1 MVCGLLSVVCG
12 LWFVEGMDMSE
23 DQANDLS
30 VVEGHKYLSL
40 TTFRKS
46 GKPVATPVWFVE
58 KEGKI
63 CVWTQSN
70 SGKMKRLRH
79 NSKVTLAVCTMGGK
93 VVGPTVEGL
102 ARIVSH
108 QEKEEVRLLLL
119 AKYGWLQRLFSFIHR
134 HEEMGVLEIS
144 PR

>member
-1 MVCGLLSVVCG
+1 MEMSEKPVNGFSVVK
-12 LWFVEGMDMSE
+12 
-23 DQANDLS
+23 
-30 VVEGHKYLSL
+30 GHKYISI

-79 NSKVTLAVCTMGGK
+79 NSKVMVAPCTIRGK

-102 ARIVSH
+102 ARIVSP
-108 QEKEEVRLLLL
+108 QEKEKVGLLLL
-119 AKYGWLQRLFSFIHR
+119 AKYGWLRRFFAFLHR
-134 HEEMGVLEIS
+134 HEEMAVLEIS
-144 PR
+144 LQ

>member
-1 MVCGLLSVVCG
+1 
-12 LWFVEGMDMSE
+12 MSE
-23 DQANDLS
+23 DQNSDFS
-30 VVEGHKYLSL
+30 VVEGGKYISL

-63 CVWTQSN
+63 CVWTQSH

-79 NSKVTLAVCTMGGK
+79 DSRVTLAPCTMGGK
-93 VVGPTVEGL
+93 VIGPTVEGI
-102 ARIVSH
+102 ARLVSP

-119 AKYGWLQRLFSFIHR
+119 AKYGWMQRLFSFIHR
-134 HEEMGVLEIS
+134 NDEMTVLEIAA
-144 PR
+144 R

>member
-1 MVCGLLSVVCG
+1 MN
-12 LWFVEGMDMSE
+12 MSE
-23 DQANDLS
+23 EPVNDFP
-30 VVEGHKYLSL
+30 VVKGHTYISL

-79 NSKVTLAVCTMGGK
+79 NSRVTLAPCTMGGK
-93 VVGPTVEGL
+93 VLGPTVEGI
-102 ARIVSH
+102 ARIVST
-108 QEKEEVRLLLL
+108 QEKEEVGLLLL
-119 AKYGWLQRLFSFIHR
+119 AKYGWLRRFFAFLHR

-144 PR
+144 PQ

>member
-1 MVCGLLSVVCG
+1 
-12 LWFVEGMDMSE
+12 MSE
-23 DQANDLS
+23 DQTSDFS
-30 VVEGHKYLSL
+30 VVEGRKYISL

-58 KEGKI
+58 KESKI

-79 NSKVTLAVCTMGGK
+79 NSKVTLAPCTIGGK

-102 ARIVSH
+102 ARIVSP
-108 QEKEEVRLLLL
+108 QEMEEVELLLL
-119 AKYGWLQRLFSFIHR
+119 AKYGWMKRLYSFINR
-134 HEEMGVLEIS
+134 HEKMGVLEIS

>member
-1 MVCGLLSVVCG
+1 
-12 LWFVEGMDMSE
+12 MDMSE
-23 DQANDLS
+23 DQASDFS
-30 VVEGHKYLSL
+30 VVEGRKYISL

-79 NSKVTLAVCTMGGK
+79 DSRVTLAPCTMGGK
-93 VVGPTVEGL
+93 VIGPTVEGI
-102 ARIVSH
+102 ARIVSP

-119 AKYGWLQRLFSFIHR
+119 AKYGWMQRLFSFIHR
-134 HEEMGVLEIS
+134 HDEIGVLEITA
-144 PR
+144 R

>member
-1 MVCGLLSVVCG
+1 MSEEPVKDFSVVK
-12 LWFVEGMDMSE
+12 
-23 DQANDLS
+23 
-30 VVEGHKYLSL
+30 GHKYISL

-63 CVWTQSN
+63 CVWTQSD

-79 NSKVTLAVCTMGGK
+79 DSNVSVARCTMRGKVT
-93 VVGPTVEGL
+93 GPAVEGL
-102 ARIVSH
+102 ARVVSP

-119 AKYGWLQRLFSFIHR
+119 AKYGWMQRFFAFLHR
-134 HEEMGVLEIS
+134 HEEMAVLEIS
-144 PR
+144 PQ

>member
-1 MVCGLLSVVCG
+1 M
-12 LWFVEGMDMSE
+12 EMSE
-23 DQANDLS
+23 DQTSDFS
-30 VVEGHKYLSL
+30 VVEGRKYISL

-79 NSKVTLAVCTMGGK
+79 DSRVTLAPCTMGGK
-93 VVGPTVEGL
+93 VIGPTVEGI
-102 ARIVSH
+102 ARIVSP

-119 AKYGWLQRLFSFIHR
+119 AKYGWMQRLFSFIHR
-134 HEEMGVLEIS
+134 HDEIAVLEVS

>member
-1 MVCGLLSVVCG
+1 
-12 LWFVEGMDMSE
+12 MSE
-23 DQANDLS
+23 DQIDDFS
-30 VVEGHKYLSL
+30 VAKGHKYISL

-63 CVWTQSN
+63 CVWTQFH

-79 NSKVTLAVCTMGGK
+79 NSKVTLSPCTMRGK
-93 VVGPTVEGL
+93 VIGPTVEGL
-102 ARIVSH
+102 ARIVSP
-108 QEKEEVRLLLL
+108 QEKEQVRLLLKG
-119 AKYGWLQRLFSFIHR
+119 KYGWMQRLFAFLHR
-134 HEEMGVLEIS
+134 HEEMAVLEVS

>member
-1 MVCGLLSVVCG
+1 MSVVCVQRV
-12 LWFVEGMDMSE
+12 VERMEMSE
-23 DQANDLS
+23 DQANDFS
-30 VVEGHKYLSL
+30 MVEGRKYMSL
-40 TTFRKS
+40 TTLRKS

-79 NSKVTLAVCTMGGK
+79 NSKVMVAPCTMRGK
-93 VVGPTVEGL
+93 VIGPTMEGL
-102 ARIVSH
+102 ARIVSP
-108 QEKEEVRLLLL
+108 QAKEEVRLLLL
-119 AKYGWLQRLFSFIHR
+119 AKYGWLMRYFAFLHR
-134 HEEMGVLEIS
+134 HEEMAVLEIS

>member
-1 MVCGLLSVVCG
+1 MNLSEEPVNDFPVVKG
-12 LWFVEGMDMSE
+12 
-23 DQANDLS
+23 QT
-30 VVEGHKYLSL
+30 YISL

-79 NSKVTLAVCTMGGK
+79 NSKVMVAPCTIRGK

-102 ARIVSH
+102 ARIVSP
-108 QEKEEVRLLLL
+108 QEKEEVGLLLL
-119 AKYGWLQRLFSFIHR
+119 AKYGWLRRFFAFLHR

-144 PR
+144 LQ

>member
-1 MVCGLLSVVCG
+1 M
-12 LWFVEGMDMSE
+12 EMSE
-23 DQANDLS
+23 DQANDFS
-30 VVEGHKYLSL
+30 MVEGRKYMSL

-79 NSKVTLAVCTMGGK
+79 NSKVMVAPCTMRGK
-93 VVGPTVEGL
+93 VIGPTMEGL
-102 ARIVSH
+102 ARIVSP
-108 QEKEEVRLLLL
+108 QEREEVRLLLL
-119 AKYGWLQRLFSFIHR
+119 AKYGWLMRYFAFLHR